1 MSYNNYSSNPYGGG
15 GNPYETNNPY
25 QQQQQPGQQSYE
37 MSNVNPYGQQQ
48 QPPVN
53 GQQPAGG
60 NEEMMAFFR
69 EIDEIKRSLVQ
80 YDDNVDRIETLHK
93 RSLAEVG
100 GEEQEQA
107 ERNLQGYVEETS
119 NLSQQLR
126 TRIKSLESRSQR
138 DPTKKTQ
145 VDNVKKQFMNSI
157 QRYQSKEAEYRQ
169 RYREAAERQFR
180 IVRPDATDAE
190 VKEAVDNADS
200 SQVFSQALMNS
211 NRRGQARSAL
221 TEVQNRHREIEK
233 IEKTMTE
240 LAQLFHDMEILV
252 AEQEA
257 PIQHID
263 EQAET
268 VQGDIEQGVS
278 HTNRAITSARA
289 ARKKKWWC
297 LGICVIVIII
307 LALILGIYF
316 GKK

>member
-1 MSYNNYSSNPYGGG
+1 
-15 GNPYETNNPY
+15 
-25 QQQQQPGQQSYE
+25 
-37 MSNVNPYGQQQ
+37 MSNVNPYGG
-48 QPPVN
+48 QPQGPAP
-53 GQQPAGG
+53 GQG
-60 NEEMMAFFR
+60 NDEMMAFFR

-119 NLSQQLR
+119 SLSQQLR

-157 QRYQSKEAEYRQ
+157 QRYQAKEAEYRQ

-200 SQVFSQALMNS
+200 SQVFSQALMQS

-252 AEQEA
+252 AEQDA

-278 HTNRAITSARA
+278 HTNRAIVSARA

-297 LGICVIVIII
+297 LGIIVII
-307 LALILGIYF
+307 LAVIAIALGV
-316 GKK
+316 KLSDK